1 MFLGIKRKGA
11 VVFMNNHHIILKNRE
26 ILHATGVKSTESFR
40 DEKVV
45 LHTECGDLA
54 IYGSGLSV
62 SELDMG
68 SGDFDVNGRIDGIRY
83 LSEDRHIP
91 DNFISRLFR

>member
-1 MFLGIKRKGA
+1 
-11 VVFMNNHHIILKNRE
+11 MNNHHIILENRE
-26 ILHATGVKSTESFR
+26 LLHATGVKSTESFH
-40 DEKVV
+40 DEKIV

-62 SELDMG
+62 RELDMG
-68 SGDFDVNGRIDGIRY
+68 SGDFEVRGRIDSVQY
-83 LSEDRHIP
+83 LSDHRHIP